1 MMRYEE
7 SGDFTTTLHRRLLY
21 ILNENLPGSTWYC
34 IAMKMLQYY
43 GDLDMISIEEMASLC
58 AVSKS
63 TISKFIRVLGYEDYR
78 TFQKQA
84 AINFNRKQRENYF
97 VTDVM
102 RYIDE
107 HSTDAYVDAVLR
119 DIRMTYELLD
129 WEKLDRLAAEIYHY
143 EKVAAFGCDFSETAA
158 LDLQTK
164 LRDQRKFIVTNID
177 DQKQADYIRNADDKT
192 LVIVFSD
199 SGEYVQRPQ
208 NTDSV
213 RAHWAFENFRGK
225 IVMITSNPLVDYC
238 LLYRHCREVHTHRIL
253 YAVLTDLLAYRY
265 HEYLRSRKLL
275 KENRI

>member
-84 AINFNRKQRENYF
+84 AINLNRKQRENYF

-107 HSTDAYVDAVLR
+107 HSTDAYVDAVNE
-119 DIRMTYELLD
+119 M
-129 WEKLDRLAAEIYHY
+129 
-143 EKVAAFGCDFSETAA
+143 
-158 LDLQTK
+158 
-164 LRDQRKFIVTNID
+164 
-177 DQKQADYIRNADDKT
+177 
-192 LVIVFSD
+192 
-199 SGEYVQRPQ
+199 
-208 NTDSV
+208 
-213 RAHWAFENFRGK
+213 
-225 IVMITSNPLVDYC
+225 
-238 LLYRHCREVHTHRIL
+238 LYRTDTKGAPWTVVEANNKLFARLKVLETMIQRME
-253 YAVLTDLLAYRY
+253 AVL
-265 HEYLRSRKLL
+265 
-275 KENRI
+275 